1 MTKSALG
8 INDKLLSTPIF
19 STTLS
24 VSRIPAVSIISNAT
38 PEIVIEPS
46 TKSRVVPAIS
56 VTIALSCFNKRFKI
70 LLLPTFGRPTITV

>member
-56 VTIALSCFNKRFKI
+56 VVLTSDLKYYSCRHSD
-70 LLLPTFGRPTITV
+70 VQQ